1 MQIGPVTRLQ
11 EVGASPAATSAQLTF
26 DEYAKARLP
35 QWLRFARAL
44 CADSDLAQDILQD
57 VLIKL
62 HAKWSSVEVMTAPDA
77 YVRRMV
83 VNEFFSWRRKWSRI
97 APHDDPARLIRP
109 DSSEQ
114 DGDMAAKI
122 ADRDELLLAIRRLP
136 ARQRA
141 VIGLRYF
148 ADFDD
153 AEIADAL
160 GCKRGTVRVHAARAL
175 ATLRITRGQ
184 SALGTEGGDPQ

>member
-1 MQIGPVTRLQ
+1 M
-11 EVGASPAATSAQLTF
+11 SAQLTF

-44 CADSDLAQDILQD
+44 CADNDLAQDIMQD

-62 HAKWSSVEVMTAPDA
+62 HAKWSSVAVMAAQDA

-97 APHDDPARLIRP
+97 APREDPARLIRA
-109 DSSEQ
+109 DSSDQ
-114 DGDMAAKI
+114 HGDVAA
-122 ADRDELLLAIRRLP
+122 AFAERDELILEIRKLP

-153 AEIADAL
+153 AEIADLL

-175 ATLRITRGQ
+175 ATLRIAREQ
-184 SALGTEGGDPQ
+184 SANGTEGGEPG